1 MNNSTT
7 NKNIETQNQTNLDW
21 SLIQSQMKNKLGIE
35 IFESWLKK
43 INFVEEFNN
52 YILLTVPTRF
62 IRDWITSR
70 YLDQILQI
78 IRSHKKDIIRIEFK
92 IADLKTSNEDNK
104 KEIVSDA
111 NDEKNVSFIKDS
123 YLQYNR
129 IDPNKRFDNFL
140 TGSSNKLA
148 YEASIKVSENISH
161 YNPLYIYGGVGMGK
175 THLLNSIGLE
185 LKKNNKV
192 MFISA
197 ERFMYQFVK
206 SIKAN
211 DMVKFK
217 EYFRNTDILLI
228 DDIQFMN
235 GKEAMQ
241 EEFFHTFNALL
252 DKGSQIIVSADRA
265 PNKLSRIQERI
276 KSRFSGGL
284 VVDIQKPDYELR
296 KKIVEQKTEELNKL
310 YSDQISISKEIQDYI
325 STEIT
330 TSIRE
335 LVGAINRI
343 VSFSRIYNKAPNL
356 AETKV
361 VLKDLLNISENK
373 VTIDLIQTL
382 VCRFFKISKNEML
395 SSRRSRYLVR
405 PRQTAIY
412 LTKILTSK
420 SLPEIGREFSNRDH
434 TTIIHSVKTIEKLKE
449 KDPEMVENINKLK
462 NQILY
467 NNKENEI

>member
-1 MNNSTT
+1 MNKISTPKNLNQINSE
-7 NKNIETQNQTNLDW
+7 KLDW
-21 SLIQSQMKNKLGIE
+21 ELIQSEMKNKLGSDIY
-35 IFESWLKK
+35 ESWLKK
-43 INFVEEFNN
+43 IEFVDEINN
-52 YILLTVPTRF
+52 YILLSVPTRF

-78 IRSHKKDIIRIEFK
+78 VRNYKKEIHRIEFK
-92 IADLKTSNEDNK
+92 IVEKNITNDVVDEIKSKPINE
-104 KEIVSDA
+104 E
-111 NDEKNVSFIKDS
+111 NVSFIKDS

-129 IDPNKRFDNFL
+129 IDPNKRFDNFI

-148 YEASIKVSENISH
+148 YEASLKVSESIAH

-175 THLLNSIGLE
+175 THLLNAIGLE

-206 SIKAN
+206 SIKSN

-252 DKGSQIIVSADRA
+252 DKGSQIIVSADRS

-284 VVDIQKPDYELR
+284 VVDIQKPDYQLR
-296 KKIVEQKTEELNKL
+296 KEIVAKKTEEMTSL
-310 YSDQISISKEIQDYI
+310 YSDQKKISQDIQDFI
-325 STEIT
+325 SNEIT
-330 TSIRE
+330 GSIRE
-335 LVGAINRI
+335 LVGAVNRL
-343 VSFSRIYNKAPNL
+343 VSFSRIYNKMPNL
-356 AETKV
+356 SETKV

-373 VTIDLIQTL
+373 VTIDLIQTI
-382 VCRFFKISKNEML
+382 VCKFFKISKNEML
-395 SSRRSRYLVR
+395 SARRSRYLVR
-405 PRQTAIY
+405 PRQVAIY

-434 TTIIHSVKTIEKLKE
+434 TTIIHSVKTVEKLKE
-449 KDPEMVENINKLK
+449 NDPEMVENINKLK

-467 NNKENEI
+467 KNQENEI